1 MNTYSSHRKRTRF
14 TIRSIGVAMALL
26 AVPFALDTAKASESG
41 PSGANIGFDFTWD
54 DAANPAGHSASFL
67 ETDGTTA
74 NNCSGSTLTASTK
87 TCNFVFDYRING
99 VLQQSTKH
107 ASRWIKWANPT
118 SYANGQP
125 SGATGCSS
133 GTSGSGN
140 LGKAPLTLFDCFNAN
155 SFGQIFRSSTTG
167 PLSQFRMSMTCLAP
181 TGSPRYELYG
191 LLYELSPDGA
201 QLLGKPAA
209 ATMINLSS
217 CPSATSWNGK
227 TFSAANFA
235 MMPMNFN
242 NIEVTAGKFYGVYLI
257 GNGVPGTPPPGAA
270 VAMAA
275 ARAATVT
282 TTTSTTTT
290 TTTTTPWS
298 SFKNQNAGNSK
309 TTTTANTLA
318 TSTVTTP
325 AVASTP
331 SSTLTTADLGTS
343 QIVKSAIR
351 FLTVEQA
358 KTYLINPL
366 TPTVCLGAGHNLLFI
381 KTGRCTVQVVLRS
394 NGKIMSTVG
403 SKVIDGTIVPSETVV
418 AVADPTVA
426 YFIDG
431 TALVK
436 PKSKTAI
443 AKLAPQLRTAS
454 SIVVTGHSGNIG
466 GEQANMVQL
475 SQKRAAAVR
484 SLIRA
489 RGTSRT
495 VAIWSFGASVPLTS
509 SKSNKQQD
517 LNRRSEIYVIP

>member
-1 MNTYSSHRKRTRF
+1 MNNHSSHHNRF
-14 TIRSIGVAMALL
+14 RSAIRSIGLATALL
-26 AVPFALDTAKASESG
+26 ALPVAIDTAQASESG

-74 NNCSGSTLTASTK
+74 NNCSGSTLSATTK

-99 VLQQSTKH
+99 ALQQATKH

-118 SYANGQP
+118 SYASGQP

-155 SFGQIFRSSTTG
+155 SFGQIFRPSSSG
-167 PLSQFRMSMTCLAP
+167 SLSQFRMSMTCLAP

-191 LLYELSPDGA
+191 LLYELSTDGA

-209 ATMINLSS
+209 ATMINLST
-217 CPSATSWNGK
+217 CPTATSWNGK

-235 MMPMNFN
+235 MMPFNFN
-242 NIEVTAGKFYGVYLI
+242 NVEVSVDKFYGVYLL

-270 VAMAA
+270 AAMAA

-298 SFKNQNAGNSK
+298 SFKNQKSGNTK
-309 TTTTANTLA
+309 PTTTPNTLA
-318 TSTVTTP
+318 TSTVTT
-325 AVASTP
+325 ATTAP
-331 SSTLTTADLGTS
+331 SSTLAIADVGTT

-351 FLTVEQA
+351 LLTEAQA

-366 TPTVCLGAGHNLLFI
+366 TPTACLGAGHNLLFI
-381 KTGRCTVQVVLRS
+381 KTGRCTVQVVLRT
-394 NGKIMSTVG
+394 NGKVLSTVTT
-403 SKVIDGTIVPSETVV
+403 KVGDGTIVPSDVVV
-418 AVADPTVA
+418 AVPEPTIA

-436 PKSKTAI
+436 PASKKVI
-443 AKLAPQLRTAS
+443 ARLASSAKTAS

-466 GEQANMVQL
+466 GEQTNMVQL
-475 SQKRAAAVR
+475 SQKRASAVR
-484 SLIRA
+484 SLLRA
-489 RGTSRT
+489 RGTTRT
-495 VAIWSFGASVPLTS
+495 IAIWSFGAGVPLTS

-517 LNRRSEIYVIP
+517 LNRRSEIYIIP

>member
-1 MNTYSSHRKRTRF
+1 MTTYSSHHKGIRSV
-14 TIRSIGVAMALL
+14 IRSIGVATALL
-26 AVPFALDTAKASESG
+26 ALPIAIDTAQASESG

-67 ETDGTTA
+67 ESDGTTA
-74 NNCSGSTLTASTK
+74 NNCSGPTLSATTK
-87 TCNFVFDYRING
+87 TCNFVFDYRVNG
-99 VLQQSTKH
+99 ALQQATKH
-107 ASRWIKWANPT
+107 AARWIKWANPT
-118 SYANGQP
+118 SYASGQP

-133 GTSGSGN
+133 GTNGSGN

-155 SFGQIFRSSTTG
+155 SFGQIFKPNTSGS
-167 PLSQFRMSMTCLAP
+167 LSQFRMSMTCLAP
-181 TGSPRYELYG
+181 TGSPRYELYA
-191 LLYELSPDGA
+191 LLYELSSDA
-201 QLLGKPAA
+201 SQLLGKPTA

-227 TFSAANFA
+227 TFSTANFA
-235 MMPMNFN
+235 MTPFNFN
-242 NIEVTAGKFYGVYLI
+242 NIEVSAGKFYGVYLI

-270 VAMAA
+270 AAMAA

-298 SFKNQNAGNSK
+298 SFKNQKAGNSK
-309 TTTTANTLA
+309 PTTTANTLA
-318 TSTVTTP
+318 TSTP
-325 AVASTP
+325 P
-331 SSTLTTADLGTS
+331 SSTLAITDVGPT
-343 QIVKSAIR
+343 QIVSSAIR
-351 FLTVEQA
+351 LMTEAQA
-358 KTYLINPL
+358 KTYLVNPL

-381 KTGRCTVQVVLRS
+381 KKGRCKAQVVLRS
-394 NGKIMSTVG
+394 NGKVMSTVT
-403 SKVIDGTIVPSETVV
+403 SKVIDGTVVPSDVVV
-418 AVADPTVA
+418 AVSEPTVA

-436 PKSKTAI
+436 PGSKKAI
-443 AKLAPQLRTAS
+443 ARLSTSAKTAS

-484 SLIRA
+484 SLIRS

-495 VAIWSFGASVPLTS
+495 IAIWSFGASVPLTS

-517 LNRRSEIYVIP
+517 LNRRSEIYIIP

>member
-1 MNTYSSHRKRTRF
+1 MNNHSSHNKRIRSA
-14 TIRSIGVAMALL
+14 IRSIGLATALL
-26 AVPFALDTAKASESG
+26 ALPFAIDTAQASESG

-67 ETDGTTA
+67 EADGTTA
-74 NNCSGSTLTASTK
+74 NNCSGATLSTTTK

-99 VLQQSTKH
+99 TLQQATKH

-118 SYANGQP
+118 SYASGQP

-155 SFGQIFRSSTTG
+155 SFGQIFRPSTSG
-167 PLSQFRMSMTCLAP
+167 QLSQFRMSMTCLAP

-235 MMPMNFN
+235 MMPFNFN
-242 NIEVTAGKFYGVYLI
+242 NIEVSADKFYGVYLL

-270 VAMAA
+270 AAMAA

-298 SFKNQNAGNSK
+298 SFKNQKSGNTK
-309 TTTTANTLA
+309 PTMTANTLA
-318 TSTVTTP
+318 TTTGTAVTT
-325 AVASTP
+325 TP
-331 SSTLTTADLGTS
+331 SATLAIADVGPT
-343 QIVKSAIR
+343 QIVQSAIR
-351 FLTVEQA
+351 LLTEAQA

-366 TPTVCLGAGHNLLFI
+366 TPTACLGAGHNLLFI
-381 KTGRCTVQVVLRS
+381 KTGRCTVQVVLRT
-394 NGKIMSTVG
+394 NGKVMSTVTT
-403 SKVIDGTIVPSETVV
+403 KVTDGTVVPSDLVV
-418 AVADPTVA
+418 AVSEPTVA

-436 PKSKTAI
+436 PASKKAI
-443 AKLAPQLRTAS
+443 GRLTSSAKTAS

-475 SQKRAAAVR
+475 SQKRASAVR
-484 SLIRA
+484 SLLRA
-489 RGTSRT
+489 RGTTRT
-495 VAIWSFGASVPLTS
+495 IAIWSFGAKVPLTS

-517 LNRRSEIYVIP
+517 LNRRSEIYIIP

>member
-1 MNTYSSHRKRTRF
+1 
-14 TIRSIGVAMALL
+14 MALL

>member
-1 MNTYSSHRKRTRF
+1 MNIYPSPHAHIRKKLFSLVTA
-14 TIRSIGVAMALL
+14 TVVMAI
-26 AVPFALDTAKASESG
+26 PFASDVAQASEMG
-41 PSGANIGFDFTWD
+41 PGGSNIGFDFTWD

-67 ETDGTTA
+67 ESDGTTA
-74 NNCSGSTLTASTK
+74 NNCSGATLSSTTK

-107 ASRWIKWANPT
+107 ASRWIKWANVT
-118 SYANGQP
+118 SYAGGQP

-140 LGKAPLTLFDCFNAN
+140 LGKAPLTLFDCFNSN
-155 SFGQIFRSSTTG
+155 SFGQLFRPSTTG
-167 PLSQFRMSMTCLAP
+167 PLTQFRMSMTCLAP
-181 TGSPRYELYG
+181 TGTPRYELYA
-191 LLYELSPDGA
+191 LLYELSSDGS
-201 QLLGKPAA
+201 QLLGNPAA

-242 NIEVTAGKFYGVYLI
+242 NIQVSADKFYGVYLA
-257 GNGVPGTPPPGAA
+257 GNGVPGTPPPGA
-270 VAMAA
+270 VPAMAA

-298 SFKNQNAGNSK
+298 SFKNQKAGNSK

-318 TSTVTTP
+318 TTTATTTP
-325 AVASTP
+325 ASNFVITP
-331 SSTLTTADLGTS
+331 LGSS
-343 QIVKSAIR
+343 QINKSAIR
-351 FLTVEQA
+351 LITEVQT
-358 KTYLINPL
+358 KSYLLNPL
-366 TPTVCLGAGHNLLFI
+366 TPKVCLGAGHNLLFI
-381 KTGRCTVQVVLRS
+381 HTGRCTVQVVLRK
-394 NGKIMSTVG
+394 NGKIASTVTTKVVSG
-403 SKVIDGTIVPSETVV
+403 SVIPSDIVV
-418 AVADPTVA
+418 AVAEPTVA

-436 PKSKTAI
+436 PASKTAI
-443 AKLAPQLRTAS
+443 GQIVASAKAAS

-466 GEQANMVQL
+466 GEQANMVHL
-475 SQKRAAAVR
+475 SQKRASAVR
-484 SLIRA
+484 SLLRT
-489 RGTSRT
+489 RGVSRT
-495 VAIWSFGASVPLTS
+495 IAIWSFGASVPVTS

-517 LNRRSEIYVIP
+517 QNRRSEIYVIP